1 MTQRI
6 FCWYILNE
14 IAGCGSGDNMSLN
27 LFRLDG
33 SVAIVT
39 GGSKGIGAAVA
50 KGLAAVGAHVVVC
63 SRHGSEAVDVLA
75 QIESETGREGLALAV
90 DVSRRADV
98 EHLTAETLRK
108 FGEIDVLVNNAAI
121 LVRKSF
127 MEMTEEDLDLPME
140 VNYKGTYLC
149 CQHIGRHMIERRKG
163 RVVNIA
169 SVAAIRGVP
178 QLSGYSASKGAVL
191 QLTRTLAIEWAPHN
205 VLVNAICPGPFQTPI
220 NDDVVKNPQMSQ
232 EVVNRVPLA
241 RWGRPEELSG
251 AVIFLASEAASFV
264 TGSTIVVDGG
274 RSIK

>member
-1 MTQRI
+1 
-6 FCWYILNE
+6 
-14 IAGCGSGDNMSLN
+14 MSLD

-39 GGSKGIGAAVA
+39 GSSKGIGAAVA
-50 KGLAAVGAHVVVC
+50 KSLAAVGAHVVVC
-63 SRHGSEAVDVLA
+63 SRHGTEAVAMLA
-75 QIESETGREGLALAV
+75 QIESKTGREGLAVAV

-108 FGEIDVLVNNAAI
+108 FGKIDILVNNAAI
-121 LVRKSF
+121 LVRKPF
-127 MEMTEEDLDLPME
+127 LEMTEEDIDLPME
-140 VNYKGTYLC
+140 VNYRGTYLC
-149 CQHIGRHMIERRKG
+149 CQRIGQHMIQRRKG

-178 QLSGYSASKGAVL
+178 QLSGYAASKGAVL
-191 QLTRTLAIEWAPHN
+191 QLTQTLAIEWAPHN
-205 VLVNAICPGPFQTPI
+205 VLVNAICPGPFQTPMNEDVA
-220 NDDVVKNPQMSQ
+220 NDPKMSQ
-232 EVVNRVPLA
+232 EIVSRVPLA
-241 RWGRPEELSG
+241 RWGKPEELTG